1 MIKVL
6 HNNSCSKSRGIL
18 EYLDE
23 NGVAFELID
32 IINEPLSEMELKT
45 VLKKL
50 NTPVKDLVRTNE
62 QLYKDTYRDQNL
74 DDEGLIQMLIKNP
87 SLIQRPILIKGSV
100 AMIGR
105 PIENVRFFI
114 EK

>member
-6 HNNSCSKSRGIL
+6 HNNSCSKSRAIL
-18 EYLDE
+18 EHLDE
-23 NGVAFELID
+23 NNIPFEVID
-32 IINEPLSEMELKT
+32 FIENPLSEMELKT

-50 NTPVKDLVRTNE
+50 NLPVQDLIRKSDV
-62 QLYKDTYRDQNL
+62 LYREKFASGEYTE
-74 DDEGLIQMLIKNP
+74 DEWIKILVENP